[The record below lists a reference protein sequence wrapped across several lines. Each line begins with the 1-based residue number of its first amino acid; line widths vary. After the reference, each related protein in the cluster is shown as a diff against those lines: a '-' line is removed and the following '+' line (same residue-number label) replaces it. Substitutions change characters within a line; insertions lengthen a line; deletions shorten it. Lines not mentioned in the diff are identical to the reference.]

1 MKETEALW
9 ILFQG
14 DFSDRARCN
23 FISRRRRK
31 CRAAGKT
38 RNRKKFDRS
47 IDRSVGRSIGR
58 SRETRTLP
66 IVVSFVA
73 TNMPRRIC
81 IHAEI
86 RGLSARSRKY
96 LTSIEATVWNSSCFG
111 FSQIYFY
118 RTSRED
124 TYVSTNLFERNG
136 EGTGRGGEYFPDSR
150 LPTSRAILRNCLFLG
165 RKQSR
170 YLGCYNID
178 LLARRTP
185 T

>member
-47 IDRSVGRSIGR
+47 IGRSVGRSVGHERHALCR
-58 SRETRTLP
+58 SSFPSWPRICHEEYAYTRKYEVWARDRANIWLRSKPPSEIPPALDFRKYIFIERAERTRTFP
-66 IVVSFVA
+66 
-73 TNMPRRIC
+73 RIC
-81 IHAEI
+81 
-86 RGLSARSRKY
+86 SK
-96 LTSIEATVWNSSCFG
+96 
-111 FSQIYFY
+111 
-118 RTSRED
+118 
-124 TYVSTNLFERNG
+124 G

>member
-1 MKETEALW
+1 MVKNER
-9 ILFQG
+9 
-14 DFSDRARCN
+14 DRGVVDIIPGTLATAPDV
-23 FISRRRRK
+23 ISSPEEEGSAERLEK
-31 CRAAGKT
+31 LEIEK
-38 RNRKKFDRS
+38 NS

-118 RTSRED
+118 RASRED

-136 EGTGRGGEYFPDSR
+136 KRRRIFPRLAVTNESRDIEKLFVPREKTISISR
-150 LPTSRAILRNCLFLG
+150 LL
-165 RKQSR
+165 
-170 YLGCYNID
+170 
-178 LLARRTP
+178 
-185 T
+185 